1 MRPPLL
7 ALQLVAALVAST
19 AFGAAPVRVGDR
31 QFRQITL
38 PAQAPTAPRNLT
50 SGGVGPWLNV
60 GPNYFPG
67 RFHCVTADILNSLS
81 VAAGADG
88 SGYWWGY
95 SFSDYPGNFVE
106 RGKELG
112 GGVRQLTHRL
122 HFPGGGE
129 YYQVASVIRGDGATF
144 HSNDDGVTWTPNA
157 LNVPPGY
164 SLGGARQLGFDS
176 GSINVAYALVYG
188 TDDLGQDGVAF
199 LRSFDGG
206 QSYDMTRFIQTQR
219 AHMWTSRDGS
229 GEILLA
235 WSDGSDTYIERN
247 DGLGDESYWHDA
259 GVIPSP
265 FGDVDSDSIL
275 IAAQEWTDPDSA
287 HIWVHLEGILFRT
300 IDGGANWEEVQSYP
314 TGSERSLGTSLI
326 DPDLVMWTTGDGEAF
341 YSEDGGVTA
350 NAFDMTWPNSSALHP
365 IAGDID
371 CWKWNFTPTLSGYPV
386 RRPDPSGRGLGT
398 IETKALP
405 ATAVRHAR
413 ESSRAASPG
422 DEERIFFSG
431 GGGVFSWRLEDG
443 APMSIARFG
452 VVTQQI
458 NDLTTLRDGIDKY
471 RIVTA
476 TRDAGVAGMVSYGP
490 TLPDDSNWNFL
501 ITSTPLDIGH
511 VLTSF
516 KPNAFEPVMFADFAN
531 GFITTFGDGVFTGLG
546 IPAGGARHPAIV
558 SDPSGP
564 YRFWVASDRLYRV
577 TWDRLANTWQTDGL
591 PSPIDSHGR
600 GLAFAIAPSNPS
612 RWYLEA
618 DDGTVHYSGDAGAT
632 WTLGSIS
639 GPQPRSQDDFYT
651 KIEVNPSNAFE
662 AWLVGHGNVLHTT
675 NGGALWQSETTGLPL
690 PVTANDIALDATPSH
705 LPYLATEDGPFRWN
719 GATWSDLAPAGGD
732 VPAVPFRA
740 VENVSWAGVMRFGTW
755 GRGVWDYSTGVTT
768 AVGGDDAATLRL
780 SATQN
785 PVREFARL
793 DYTLPQAGSMTLE
806 VLDVS
811 GRRVATLVDGLQPA
825 GPGSAT
831 LDSRGL
837 GAGVYFARLQSARG
851 SLSTRLVVIP

>member
-1 MRPPLL
+1 MRTALL
-7 ALQLVAALVAST
+7 ALQLVVALVAST
-19 AFGAAPVRVGDR
+19 AFGATPVRVDNR
-31 QFRQITL
+31 DFRRISL
-38 PAQAPTAPRNLT
+38 PAQAPTVRTET

-144 HSNDDGVTWTPNA
+144 HSNDDGVTWTPNT

-164 SLGGARQLGFDS
+164 SLGGARQLGYDS

-206 QSYDMTRFIQTQR
+206 QEYDMTRFIPTQR
-219 AHMWTSRDGS
+219 AHMWTSREGS

-235 WSDGSDTYIERN
+235 WSDGTDAHIERN
-247 DGLGDESYWHDA
+247 DGLGDESNWHDV
-259 GVIPSP
+259 GVIPSV
-265 FGDVDSDSIL
+265 FEDLDSDSIL
-275 IAAQEWTDPDSA
+275 IAAQEWTAPDYA
-287 HIWVHLEGILFRT
+287 HIWVHLEGTLFRT
-300 IDGGANWEEVQSYP
+300 TDGGANWEQIQSYT

-326 DPDLVMWTTGDGEAF
+326 HPDLVMWTTGDGQAF
-341 YSEDGGVTA
+341 HSIDGGVTA
-350 NAFDMTWPNSSALHP
+350 IAFDTSWPSPDAIHP
-365 IAGDID
+365 TAGDID
-371 CWKWNFTPTLSGYPV
+371 CWKWNFTPTLASYSV
-386 RRPDPSGRGLGT
+386 RRPSPSGRGLGP
-398 IETKALP
+398 IEIRTLP
-405 ATAVRHAR
+405 ASAAQQRPDALA
-413 ESSRAASPG
+413 AASPG

-431 GGGVFSWRLEDG
+431 GGGVFSWYLESA
-443 APMSIARFG
+443 APVSIARFG
-452 VVTQQI
+452 AVTQQI
-458 NDLTTLRDGIDKY
+458 NDLVTLRDGVDKY

-476 TRDAGVAGMVSYGP
+476 TRDAGIAGMASSGP
-490 TLPDDSNWNFL
+490 TLPDDSYWNFL
-501 ITSTPLDIGH
+501 ITSSWFDIGH

-516 KPNAFEPVMFADFAN
+516 KPNAFEPVLFADFPYGGVTA
-531 GFITTFGDGVFTGLG
+531 FGDGVFNGVGVPTGG
-546 IPAGGARHPAIV
+546 VRHPAMV
-558 SDPSGP
+558 ADPVGP
-564 YRFWVASDRLYRV
+564 YRFWVASDNLYRV
-577 TWDRLANTWQTDGL
+577 TWNRETNTWTTDQL
-591 PSPIDSHGR
+591 LSPIPFHGHAI
-600 GLAFAIAPSNPS
+600 AFAIAPSNPS
-612 RWYLEA
+612 QWYLETS
-618 DDGTVHYSGDAGAT
+618 DRTVFFSSNAGAT
-632 WTLGSIS
+632 WNPTSIF
-639 GPQPRSQDDFYT
+639 GPVPVSPDYDYT
-651 KIEVNPSNAFE
+651 KFVINPANALE
-662 AWLVGHGNVLHTT
+662 AWLVGADNVLHTT
-675 NGGALWQSETTGLPL
+675 NGALWLPETSGLP
-690 PVTANDIALDATPSH
+690 PGFGAWDIALDSTPSH
-705 LPYLATEDGPFRWN
+705 LPYLATERGPFRWN
-719 GATWSDLAPAGGD
+719 GATWADLAPAGGE

-806 VLDVS
+806 ILDVS